1 MVEDMTLQETQGSNE
16 MVVIVSMVES

>member
-16 MVVIVSMVES
+16 MVVIVSMAES

>member
-1 MVEDMTLQETQGSNE
+1 MVEDMALQETQGSNG

>member
-16 MVVIVSMVES
+16 MVVVVSMGKS

>member
-16 MVVIVSMVES
+16 MVVIVSMGES